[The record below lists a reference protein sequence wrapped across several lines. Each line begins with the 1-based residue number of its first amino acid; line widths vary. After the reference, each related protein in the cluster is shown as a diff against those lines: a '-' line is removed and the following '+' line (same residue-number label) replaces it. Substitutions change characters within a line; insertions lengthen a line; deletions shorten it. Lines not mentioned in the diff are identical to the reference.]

1 MTEKNLEDKTIEEL
15 TPEDF
20 PKIKVQFAPGAFDE
34 FDGSQEELDELMK
47 QIQEMIADGSL
58 FEKSKSVDI
67 DELLESDD
75 PDDQRLA
82 EKLLRSFDDE
92 APSRNLQ

>member
-1 MTEKNLEDKTIEEL
+1 MIEKKLEDKTIEEL

-20 PKIKVQFAPGAFDE
+20 PKIKIKFAEGAFDNFE
-34 FDGSQEELDELMK
+34 GTQEELDSLME
-47 QIQEMIADGSL
+47 QIQSMIHDGSL
-58 FEKSKSVDI
+58 FEKSNSI
-67 DELLESDD
+67 DLEELLESDD
-75 PDDQRLA
+75 PDDQMLA